1 MANQPDA
8 TPEDTSPASSSSA
21 STQAAAPASSA
32 PLASPPGTAEDMSI
46 WPQVFSTAMR
56 QAVVRAASA
65 RRPYPSQ
72 IDFSLTY
79 ADGTVVKF
87 VGMRLS
93 NGMVEV
99 WPE

>member
-21 STQAAAPASSA
+21 STQAAAP
-32 PLASPPGTAEDMSI
+32 LASPPGTAEDMLI
-46 WPQVFSTAMR
+46 WPQVFSTGMR

-93 NGMVEV
+93 NGTVEV